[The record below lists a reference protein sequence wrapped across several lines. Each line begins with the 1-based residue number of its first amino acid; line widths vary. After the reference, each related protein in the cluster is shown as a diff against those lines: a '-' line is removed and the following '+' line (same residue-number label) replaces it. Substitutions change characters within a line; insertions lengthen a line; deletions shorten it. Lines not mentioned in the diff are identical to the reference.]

1 MEFLKAIL
9 GEDLYAQVAEKIN
22 AHNGNEANR
31 DNQVKIG
38 NLGGGEYVGKL
49 KYDDIV
55 AQLTGKQKELDTAN
69 GLITELK
76 NANKGNEGLQA
87 KIADYESQIGELQ
100 EQLKQTQLDSAIKVA
115 LLEAKAMDI
124 DYMTFKLREKG
135 EITLDENGKIKGW
148 DDKIAALKTQFPTQ
162 FETASDGGDGYQV
175 LDPHRL
181 EKGDSGETTPTKD
194 EFKAMTYEQ
203 RVALKQKNEEL
214 YRSYSK

>member
-22 AHNGNEANR
+22 AHNGNEANK
-31 DNQVKIG
+31 DKQVKIG
-38 NLGGGEYVGKL
+38 NLGSGEYVGKH
-49 KYDDIV
+49 KYDDLQ
-55 AQLTGKQKELDTAN
+55 ALLDGKTTELDTAN
-69 GLITELK
+69 GLIADLK
-76 NANKGNEGLQA
+76 KANKGNEDLQT
-87 KIADYESQIGELQ
+87 KIADYETQIGQLQ
-100 EQLKQTQLDSAIKVA
+100 DELKQTQLDSAIKVA

-175 LDPHRL
+175 LDPNRL
-181 EKGDSGETTPTKD
+181 EKGDGGETTPTKD
-194 EFKAMTYEQ
+194 EFRAMTYEQ

-214 YRSYSK
+214 YKKYRN